1 MRVVIMQMLL
11 IGIQKLAEILSS
23 FSLCTLFMDKH
34 ILILGGSQ
42 GEGEVTET
50 AHHAQDVMLGGP
62 INSFSFS
69 NQRHYLFPNS
79 LATWQRSNYS

>member
-1 MRVVIMQMLL
+1 MQMLL

-34 ILILGGSQ
+34 ILITGWSQ

-50 AHHAQDVMLGGP
+50 AHHAQDVILGRP
-62 INSFSFS
+62 ISLS
-69 NQRHYLFPNS
+69 NQRYYLFPNS
-79 LATWQRSNYS
+79 QATWQRGNYS